1 MSQPDPP
8 ERKTG
13 FRWSALAGAFFTLG
27 ILILLP
33 SGLCTAVMLPSVFS
47 SDPDALNAVLYV
59 GMVAAVGAALVYV
72 GIRLTERE

>member
-1 MSQPDPP
+1 
-8 ERKTG
+8 
-13 FRWSALAGAFFTLG
+13 
-27 ILILLP
+27 
-33 SGLCTAVMLPSVFS
+33 MLPSVFS